1 MLGLV
6 FSFALTAAATPS
18 ADPEF
23 AESYWSAGVHDSE
36 PTALAARDCPVMMT
50 AHRGATYSPGYFA
63 PENTFASTEEAARLN
78 ANFVEF
84 DVHTTQDGVY
94 VLLHDDTLDRTTNCT
109 GSITSVTYAWVRSNC
124 IATHRFWDG
133 PVQHVPTLTEGIN
146 WAKNFS
152 LRFYVDLKRNDQ
164 AEGVVRELVSQGFAS
179 SSWLLAGN
187 ADTIRR
193 ARSVAPELGIIAK
206 TSSIDYTQSIIAEFV
221 PTPDFQHDESII
233 DPEHVALIHS
243 VGSKV
248 FMNAVGVRDVLGVL
262 GAVEAWTS
270 MVDGGVDVIQ
280 TDFPGA
286 LYSTLVEYCGQV
298 NK

>member
-133 PVQHVPTLTEGIN
+133 PVQHVPTFTEAID
-146 WAKNFS
+146 WAKN
-152 LRFYVDLKRNDQ
+152 LTLKIYVHLKRP
-164 AEGVVRELVSQGFAS
+164 ELVEGAVQLLVDGSYAS
-179 SSWLLAGN
+179 SSWLQSSSP
-187 ADTIRR
+187 DTIRR

-221 PTPDFQHDESII
+221 PTPDFQLDDPLI
-233 DPEHVALIHS
+233 DAAQVLIIHS